1 MNCPKCGEEFPMKT
15 LIGEPTRKQGKRYL
29 YCQKC
34 GAVTPEE
41 VVWKQ
46 IKRSKA
52 NELQC
57 LF

>member
-15 LIGEPTRKQGKRYL
+15 LIGEPTLKPGKRYFI
-29 YCQKC
+29 CQKC

-46 IKRSKA
+46 IEKGG
-52 NELQC
+52 
-57 LF
+57 